1 MKYVQGTGIAQSGKT
16 EWTERVSR
24 DHRGTGR
31 FAVWM
36 VLLPLL
42 AAGGPALAQATD
54 ATLNGAVTDA
64 GGAAVAGAH
73 VMVQNAGT
81 GASQTV
87 DSNNSGI
94 YTVGQ
99 LLPGTYTVTTSRD
112 GFQTSVDKGVVITV
126 DQVAT
131 LNVALRVG
139 DVKET
144 VTVSAA
150 AALIN
155 TSNAEISQVVDQHAI
170 KELPLNGRDP
180 SSLVL
185 LSSGVT
191 NVLNTNVGVLQTETT
206 FPTESGASAGGGRQ
220 GSTYYL
226 LDGAP
231 NMDTYVLLAAPF
243 PNADATQEFRVISNN
258 FDSRYGYSPSAIVTI
273 QTKSGTNAFHG
284 GAFEFLR
291 NTDLNAADYFSHN
304 VSTLKRNQFG
314 GYIGGPILKDKLF
327 FFVNYQGTRA
337 IQAGSANSTFTPTA
351 AMLNGDFSAVPAT
364 LTGGF
369 ATVAGKPNQI
379 SPTLF
384 DPASVKI
391 ATTALPL
398 GQTPSSGLVEFL
410 GPSNQQH
417 FDEGTARIDY
427 NLSQRQHLFVRSFTD
442 YFNQIGSAIKGNIVG
457 NAIVTGKPSKYFNEA
472 AGYDTAISPSL
483 LNTFT
488 LFWNQ
493 LQVMNSGEGL
503 DTNGNSVCLSKYI
516 NVAEIPGAC
525 YLEGLSVNSGS
536 NGFTTN
542 YNEPT
547 GEARTTYGLSDNIS
561 KTIGN
566 HTLSIGG
573 NIWRQFAQENSQY
586 PATPIVN
593 FSNQFTGF
601 GLADF
606 LLGDVN
612 QFTQGAGEIAS
623 VKGWQFGL
631 YGQDQYRVRPNFT
644 LTLGVRWDPSTPP
657 GSTGGRGSSF
667 RAGQQST
674 RFPNAPLGEIFPG
687 DAGLDAALQPTD
699 YAYVQPRVGFN
710 WQPSTLPHTVIR
722 GGFGLFTSPLP
733 YSSYNHVADIAPF
746 SPTFVLNASPTN
758 RISFSNIAA
767 SFPGG
772 VSPFP
777 PFASLSFKP
786 PTNSAFAGPVNLG
799 ATFSQNFRLGTTESW
814 NLSVDQQ
821 FSSTFAAHI
830 AYVASESYHLA
841 QVLDNNPGNP
851 AAYVASGGAADPRFN
866 PLFGQI
872 LADTSLGTSPYQ
884 SLQAGVEER
893 LWHGLQLQSNFTWS
907 KVIDIAST
915 GNISFSGGLPD
926 PFDIRHNRGISDLN
940 VPLIS
945 ITNFVYTTP
954 LLEGHSVLIK
964 NTLGGWE
971 ISPIYTLQTGRPFGI
986 VGGANGSNN
995 SGALQGGDRADVVPD
1010 TSVQERQGS
1019 KQNWILHYI
1028 PTGAFQANAPGTFGN
1043 SKRNLFTAPPTN
1055 TADIA
1060 FAKNWEVR
1068 ERYGLQFRWE
1078 MFNAFNHTSFATPS
1092 NDPTNPSSFGQI
1104 TSTGPIGARLM
1115 QGALKATF

>member
-1 MKYVQGTGIAQSGKT
+1 MKYIQDTGAAQRFRTNWMGRAQCLRA
-16 EWTERVSR
+16 E
-24 DHRGTGR
+24 TGR
-31 FAVWM
+31 SAV
-36 VLLPLL
+36 L
-42 AAGGPALAQATD
+42 AALLFSMPALGGYAHAQATD
-54 ATLNGAVTDA
+54 ATITGTVADA
-64 GGAAVAGAH
+64 GGAAIPGAH
-73 VMVQNAGT
+73 VMVQNTGT

-87 DSNNSGI
+87 DSNSSGI
-94 YTVGQ
+94 YTLGQ
-99 LLPGTYTVTTSRD
+99 LIPGTYSVTTSRD
-112 GFQTSVDKGVVITV
+112 GFQTNVDKGVVLTV
-126 DQVAT
+126 DQTAT
-131 LNVALRVG
+131 LNIALRVG

-155 TSNAEISQVVDQHAI
+155 TSNAEISEVVDQHAI

-191 NVLNTNVGVLQTETT
+191 NVLNTGGGVQQTETT

-231 NMDTYVLLAAPF
+231 NMDTYLLLAAPF

-284 GAFEFLR
+284 GVFEFLR

-314 GYIGGPILKDKLF
+314 GYVGGPILKDKLF

-337 IQAGSANSTFTPTA
+337 TQAGSANSTFTPTQ
-351 AMLNGDFSAVPAT
+351 AMLNGDFTAVPKTFDSMGNSTCAICGT
-364 LTGGF
+364 MVNP
-369 ATVAGKPNQI
+369 AM
-379 SPTLF
+379 F

-398 GQTPSSGLVEFL
+398 GQTPSSGEVEFL
-410 GPSNQQH
+410 GPANQQH

-427 NLSQRQHLFVRSFTD
+427 NFSQRQHLFVRSFTD
-442 YFNQIGSAIKGNIVG
+442 YFNQIGSSLKGNIVG
-457 NAIVTGKPSKYFNEA
+457 NAIVTSKPAKYFNEA
-472 AGYDTAISPSL
+472 AGYDIAISPSL
-483 LNTFT
+483 VNTFT

-493 LQVMNSGEGL
+493 LQVLNSGQGL
-503 DTNGNSVCLSKYI
+503 DTSGNPVCLSKYI
-516 NVAEIPGAC
+516 NVNEIPGQC
-525 YLEGLSVNSGS
+525 YLEGLSVNSGFS
-536 NGFTTN
+536 AN
-542 YNEPT
+542 YDEPT
-547 GEARTTYGLSDNIS
+547 SEARTTYGLSDNIS
-561 KTIGN
+561 KTVGN

-573 NIWRQFAQENSQY
+573 NIWKQFAQEDTQY

-601 GLADF
+601 ALADF
-606 LLGDVN
+606 LFGDVN
-612 QFTQGAGEIAS
+612 SFTQGAGEIAS

-657 GSTGGRGSSF
+657 ASTGGRGSSF

-687 DAGLDAALQPTD
+687 DAGLDDALQPTD
-699 YAYVQPRVGFN
+699 YAYVQPRVGFS
-710 WQPSTLPHTVIR
+710 WQPTALPKTVIR

-733 YSSYNHVADIAPF
+733 YSAYNHVADIAPF

-777 PFASLSFKP
+777 PFASLAFKP
-786 PTNSAFAGPVNLG
+786 PANSSFAGPVNLG

-821 FSSTFAAHI
+821 FSNTFAAHI

-841 QVLDNNPGNP
+841 QVVDNNPGSP
-851 AAYVASGGAADPRFN
+851 AVYVSSGGKSDPRFN

-872 LADTSLGTSPYQ
+872 LADTSLGTSPYH

-945 ITNFVYTTP
+945 VTNFVYTTP
-954 LLEGHSVLIK
+954 SLEGHGVLIK

-986 VGGANGSNN
+986 TGGANGSNN
-995 SGALQGGDRADVVPD
+995 SGALQGGDRADVVLN

-1019 KQNWILHYI
+1019 KQQWILHYI
-1028 PTGAFQANAPGTFGN
+1028 PTGGFQANAPGTFGN

-1055 TADIA
+1055 TADVA
-1060 FAKNWEVR
+1060 FAKNWAVR
-1068 ERYGLQFRWE
+1068 ERYALQFRWE
-1078 MFNAFNHTSFATPS
+1078 LFNAFNHTSFSTPS
-1092 NDPTNPSSFGQI
+1092 NDPTNPGSFGQI
-1104 TSTGPIGARLM
+1104 TSTGPVGPRVM
-1115 QGALKATF
+1115 QGALKVTF